1 MEVNFKGKYLNSTY
15 VRKFNPTTKKYVP
28 EMVHFVEINSQNKKD
43 IKTLKKM
50 AQSRDEMSFANQIY
64 QKAKSKPNLM
74 TYVLTNQSSDY
85 EILSPE
91 DVLGVCQLSKEN
103 YDVFCLEHLQ
113 TKPEFQQENKDR
125 EYKRIGRRI
134 VHSLKKIFYDKTLRV
149 NYLFDKIPFYMD
161 NGFDS
166 ESDLFGDLTWKAQK
180 RKSNL

>member
-1 MEVNFKGKYLNSTY
+1 MEINFKANYLNSTY
-15 VRKFNPTTKKYVP
+15 IRKLNPVTKKYVP
-28 EMVHFVEINSQNKKD
+28 EKVHFVEINSQNKKD
-43 IKTLKKM
+43 IKTLKKL
-50 AQSRDEMSFANQIY
+50 AKSWDNKSFADTIY
-64 QKAKSKPNLM
+64 VNAKTKPNLR
-74 TYVLTNQSSDY
+74 TYALTSQTSDY

-103 YDVFCLEHLQ
+103 HNVFCLEHLQ

-134 VHSLKKIFYDKTLRV
+134 VHSLKKVFYDKTLRV

-161 NGFDS
+161 NGFDF
-166 ESDLFGDLTWKAQK
+166 ESDLFGDLIWKASK